1 MITSIDQDGNMTV
14 KMEGKFEGY
23 GFITLT
29 HEYEY
34 MSQPNSKERSL
45 GIFTGTAQAI
55 SENGGVVLG
64 PKRIGTF
71 TRNSEKM
78 TSDQIAE
85 AQRMARE
92 MGEANPEVMGD

>member
-1 MITSIDQDGNMTV
+1 MLDSEKLRLGLKSLSVDLSNPNGKGVFMITSIDQDGNMTV

-45 GIFTGTAQAI
+45 GTVTGTA
-55 SENGGVVLG
+55 
-64 PKRIGTF
+64 
-71 TRNSEKM
+71 
-78 TSDQIAE
+78 
-85 AQRMARE
+85 
-92 MGEANPEVMGD
+92 